1 MSLILDAVKSTIPDS
16 SYNLP
21 LTNVASYAFITTVK
35 TRRVGV
41 SMTLSDDRIFEF
53 KVKSSVRNM
62 GAVEELGLKNILD
75 WTESLNGI
83 ERSFAIAAINSAIEL
98 GEQKYYT
105 GNALKLTAKLAE
117 NKNVAVVGHFPN
129 MDYIK
134 DVSKSFTILEKRPQ
148 EGDRKAED
156 AVEVLPRADVITVTG
171 VTCLNDTLEGLLAL
185 KKPGAVFIVLGPT
198 VPLSPVLFD
207 FGVDVIG
214 GAWAEDEKEIM
225 KMVAQGGTARHI
237 NSLRNILFAKDSKLV
252 EDFGEEIQPPRH
264 IL

>member
-16 SYNLP
+16 SYNMP
-21 LTNVASYAFITTVK
+21 LANVASYAFITTVK

-53 KVKSSVRNM
+53 KVKSCVHNM
-62 GAVEELGLKNILD
+62 GAVEELGLKNILN

-98 GEQKYYT
+98 SGQKYYT

-117 NKNVAVVGHFPN
+117 NKNVAVVGHFPK
-129 MDYIK
+129 MDNIK
-134 DVSKSFTILEKRPQ
+134 EVAKSFTILEKRPQ

-156 AVEVLPRADVITVTG
+156 AVEVLPEADVITVTG

-185 KKPGAVFIVLGPT
+185 KKPGAIFIVLGPT

-214 GAWAEDEKEIM
+214 GAWAEDENEVM

-237 NSLRNILFAKDSKLV
+237 NSLRNILFAKNPELV
-252 EDFGEEIQPPRH
+252 ADFGEEIQPPQQ